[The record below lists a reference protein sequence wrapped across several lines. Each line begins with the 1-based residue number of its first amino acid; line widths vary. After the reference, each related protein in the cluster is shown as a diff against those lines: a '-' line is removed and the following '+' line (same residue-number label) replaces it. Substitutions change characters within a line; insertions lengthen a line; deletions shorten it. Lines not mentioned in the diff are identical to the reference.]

1 MSTARRIATA
11 AAYGGGSIGL
21 LGATLASVLAAEAKL
36 ARRTIGIPTEQA
48 PVADG
53 VYGGGLG
60 PELSFVVLGDS
71 SAAGLGVTAPEDTPG
86 ALLAAG
92 LSELLDRPV
101 RLTNVAVVGA
111 QSADLRRQ
119 VDAALPAA
127 PAAAVIMI
135 GANDVTHRVAPATSV
150 RHLGE
155 AVARLREAGCE
166 VVVGTCPDLGTIEPI
181 AHPLRLIARHWSRRL
196 AAAQTV
202 GAVEAGAR
210 TVSLEFAARARVRRL
225 PQGPVLGR
233 PVPPVGVRLCPSGGD
248 AAALLRQRPR
258 RRACRAG
265 RYGARARGGGPRRR
279 GRGGGRRGRRHR
291 GRRRRDR
298 HRPDP
303 EAAPG
308 RCCATSAGSRC
319 LDPYGVGTRAPTA
332 TSPPRSRAGRF
343 ELTTGR

>member
-21 LGATLASVLAAEAKL
+21 LGATLASVLAAEARL

-60 PELSFVVLGDS
+60 PELSFVVFGDS
-71 SAAGLGVTAPEDTPG
+71 SAAGLGVTASEDTPG

-101 RLTNVAVVGA
+101 RLTNVAAVGA
-111 QSADLRRQ
+111 QSGDLRRQ

-135 GANDVTHRVAPATSV
+135 GANDVTHRVAPAASV
-150 RHLGE
+150 RHLVE
-155 AVARLREAGCE
+155 AVIRLRGAGSE

-181 AHPLRLIARHWSRRL
+181 AHPLRLVARHWSRRL

-202 GAVEAGAR
+202 GAVQAGAR
-210 TVSLEFAARARVRRL
+210 TVSLGSLLGPEFAASPRDLFSADGFHPSAFGYARVSATLLPSLASALGVVLAEPATIEPEPGAAVPVAEAAVEAAGVGGTEVAAATGARGGAWALLRHLRRL
-225 PQGPVLGR
+225 PLPR
-233 PVPPVGVRLCPSGGD
+233 PV
-248 AAALLRQRPR
+248 
-258 RRACRAG
+258 
-265 RYGARARGGGPRRR
+265 RR
-279 GRGGGRRGRRHR
+279 GEP
-291 GRRRRDR
+291 
-298 HRPDP
+298 RPD
-303 EAAPG
+303 G
-308 RCCATSAGSRC
+308 DLATEVAG
-319 LDPYGVGTRAPTA
+319 G
-332 TSPPRSRAGRF
+332 
-343 ELTTGR
+343 